1 MSPHSSLIK
10 CLILS
15 LSFFFFFEI
24 SPFLSLLGQ
33 TSARSAPEA
42 ASSLES
48 EGFEGAC
55 CSPFTVLPPPS
66 PFCAFPS
73 PFLPMAK
80 PLVSFPSFS
89 HFAKVSSTF
98 LQRAACSLTESTKKQ
113 EEEAPP
119 QEADTGPFFFS
130 LFFFFF
136 CFSYFT
142 FSWLFPLFFEPCLLL
157 QVLTRVLDILS
168 SWFLKWL

>member
-1 MSPHSSLIK
+1 MSPYSSLIK

-15 LSFFFFFEI
+15 LSFFFFFFFEI

-113 EEEAPP
+113 EEEALP
-119 QEADTGPFFFS
+119 QEADTGPFFF
-130 LFFFFF
+130 LFLLYLFLALPPFF
-136 CFSYFT
+136 
-142 FSWLFPLFFEPCLLL
+142 
-157 QVLTRVLDILS
+157 
-168 SWFLKWL
+168 